1 MGLGEA
7 HDLDTG
13 PLRGQSLHE
22 GEGRD
27 AEHTREKAGHKQ
39 CVSGPAPG
47 PLQLEAWPI
56 LGGEAARRGEVR
68 GDQERSG
75 GRFPLHHPQRSER
88 PTGLA
93 ARLST
98 HVGAERMDSA
108 TLALVS
114 TSNEAL
120 SGLWPPWAAYWAGRM
135 GLCWLLAG
143 DR

>member
-7 HDLDTG
+7 HNPDTG
-13 PLRGQSLHE
+13 PLRGRFLHK

-27 AEHTREKAGHKQ
+27 AKNTRAKAGHKQ
-39 CVSGPAPG
+39 CVSGPALG
-47 PLQLEAWPI
+47 PLRLEAWPI
-56 LGGEAARRGEVR
+56 LGGEAARRWEVQ
-68 GDQERSG
+68 GGQERSG
-75 GRFPLHHPQRSER
+75 RCFPLHHHQRSEW

-93 ARLST
+93 ARLSM
-98 HVGAERMDSA
+98 HVGVERMDSA

-120 SGLWPPWAAYWAGRM
+120 SGLRPPWAAHWAGRT